1 MLTSGGIDLV
11 YSVQEAVIEVLLE
24 DSAVRSTWGQ
34 CNAVG
39 LSTGDG
45 NNYTYAY
52 MTFGGQLDETICRRN
67 SSNYRLYRRR
77 NVDASSTTR
86 RPAG

>member
-1 MLTSGGIDLV
+1 MWTI
-11 YSVQEAVIEVLLE
+11 Y
-24 DSAVRSTWGQ
+24 
-34 CNAVG
+34 
-39 LSTGDG
+39 GDG